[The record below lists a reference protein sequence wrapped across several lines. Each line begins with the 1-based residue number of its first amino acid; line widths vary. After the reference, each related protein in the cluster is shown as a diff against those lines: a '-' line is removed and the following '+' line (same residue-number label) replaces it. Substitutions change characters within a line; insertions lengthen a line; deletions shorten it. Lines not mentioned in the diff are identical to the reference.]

1 MQTELVDRRTTWDT
15 RAELASASFE
25 WIEVFYNRQRR
36 HSRLGYLSPVEFE
49 QTRHTDLV
57 AAA

>member
-1 MQTELVDRRTTWDT
+1 
-15 RAELASASFE
+15 
-25 WIEVFYNRQRR
+25 VFYNRQRR
-36 HSRLGYLSPVEFE
+36 HSPLGYLNPVEFE